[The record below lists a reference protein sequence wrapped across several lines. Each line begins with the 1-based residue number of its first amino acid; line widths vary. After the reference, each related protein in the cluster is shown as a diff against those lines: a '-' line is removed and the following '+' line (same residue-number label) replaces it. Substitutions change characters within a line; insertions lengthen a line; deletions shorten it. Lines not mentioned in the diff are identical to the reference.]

1 MKKTITTLLAF
12 LMLVL
17 VASCGGRLKP
27 QEIGGYAFSGKGVF
41 GDVPYLLAYHA
52 LSKMTSDYEAVDD
65 AVFLEPIHKRDSF
78 SVECDVMQ
86 GANIVSKA
94 TVLFKADNQTY
105 VSENGC
111 HLRYSTILPE
121 SVGDFFAG
129 ANRIHVVGLDEDG
142 EVISN
147 YYRYNTYNLGKPY
160 SSLSGPRQEEKCDK
174 YVKRLYDWD
183 RIVRLVL
190 TDDEGLNLLKE
201 KSADKETEID

>member
-17 VASCGGRLKP
+17 VASCGGHLKP
-27 QEIGGYAFSGKGVF
+27 QEIGGYDFTGKGVF

-52 LSKMTSDYEAVDD
+52 LSKMTSDYESVDD
-65 AVFLEPIHKRDSF
+65 DVILESIHKRDSF
-78 SVECDVMQ
+78 RVECDVMQ
-86 GANIVSKA
+86 GENVVSRA
-94 TVLFKADNQTY
+94 AVLFKADHQTY
-105 VSENGC
+105 VSGNGC
-111 HLRYSTILPE
+111 HLRYSTFLPE
-121 SVGDFFAG
+121 SIGDFFAG

-142 EVISN
+142 VVISN
-147 YYRYNTYNLGKPY
+147 YYRYNTYDLGKSY